1 MLLRQ
6 VGSQST
12 WCASSRALL
21 HSACTGVRPY
31 RLNLTVPG
39 ELVPFSVDDLAEHA
53 GVSVQSL
60 ERLSADLPTGAGKLY
75 ESWTSRKKRG
85 GIREII
91 QPDLRLHLVTKNLA
105 RSFNTQLPY
114 GAPDHVH
121 GFVRGRSAFSNAS
134 QHLGQKCVLRVD
146 LEDFFPSIS
155 SAMVKVSLETQ
166 GYDEKAAELAVSIV
180 TIAGKLPIGLST
192 SPFLSNLVFLNTD
205 NSLVD
210 YTQKEGLSFTRY
222 VDDLTFSGDVT
233 DRHLADIIKI
243 LDDANWSVNTYK
255 TVFMRRGGRQYVTG
269 LYVGESDRPHIPRK
283 TKRQM
288 RWISHMIQKFGYD
301 TYWES
306 FRGEQDEMH
315 RKRLLGWACYI
326 FAVDPD
332 LGYPL
337 LRAFHNLIPEEYGGS
352 PEWGHRS
359 RDLIARVSRAYEP
372 GEALPTPTPEVVDL
386 ARQGKKIQALGRYKE
401 LNPGVTIHQ
410 AKDVIDEILAPKP

>member
-1 MLLRQ
+1 ML
-6 VGSQST
+6 
-12 WCASSRALL
+12 
-21 HSACTGVRPY
+21 
-31 RLNLTVPG
+31 
-39 ELVPFSVDDLAEHA
+39 FSVDDLAGHA
-53 GVSVQSL
+53 GVSSQSL

-75 ESWTSRKKRG
+75 ESWTARKKRG

-91 QPDLRLHLVTKNLA
+91 KPGLRLHIVTKNLA

-114 GAPDHVH
+114 VAPDHVH
-121 GFVRGRSAFSNAS
+121 GFVRERSAFSNAS

-155 SAMVKVSLETQ
+155 SAMVKACLEAQ

-180 TIAGKLPIGLST
+180 TIGGKLPIGLST
-192 SPFLSNLVFLNTD
+192 SPFLSNLAFLDTD

-210 YTQKEGLSFTRY
+210 YSQKEGLSFTRY

-233 DRHLADIIKI
+233 DRHLANIIKI

-255 TVFMRRGGRQYVTG
+255 TAFMRRGGRQYVTG

-288 RWISHMIQKFGYD
+288 RWISHMIEKFGYE

-306 FRGEQDEMH
+306 FGGERDEMH

-337 LRAFHNLIPEEYGGS
+337 LRTFYNMIPEEYGGP

-372 GEALPTPTPEVVDL
+372 GEELPAPTPEVVDL
-386 ARQGKKIQALGRYKE
+386 AHQGKKLHALAVYKN
-401 LNPGVTIHQ
+401 LNPGVSIYQ
-410 AKDVIDEILAPKP
+410 AKDVIDGLRVRKPSS